1 MILKGA
7 SVQSSSILNFVPL
20 RKRDIHLSSYISHYT
35 IFEEALCE
43 NFGSLRVIVFYTK
56 MNLNAERHRVTV
68 HTDLQQ

>member
-1 MILKGA
+1 MLQCRVPVY
-7 SVQSSSILNFVPL
+7 SNFVPL

-43 NFGSLRVIVFYTK
+43 NFGSLRVIVFYTE
-56 MNLNAERHRVTV
+56 MNENLNAERHKVTV